1 MNLSPHF
8 TDVELTIRN
17 KVPGADLPRLYPEAR
32 ASLVDLCTVLERIR
46 EQVGE
51 AVHVTSGFRHGD
63 KKQHGRGQAAD
74 IQVRSLSP
82 IELMRVIN
90 TMGLRSVRQVIAES
104 MHEDRASLSNPM
116 IKDSGLWVHVA
127 IYGPGFERPASMPW
141 GTSIAPPEGQD
152 RAYVRWVP

>member
-8 TDVELTIRN
+8 TIDELTIRN
-17 KVPGADLPRLYPEAR
+17 KVKGVDAPRLYPEAR
-32 ASLVDLCTVLERIR
+32 ASLVDLCGVLERIR

-51 AVHVTSGFRHGD
+51 PVHVTSGFRFND

-82 IELMRVIN
+82 LELIRVLH
-90 TMGLRSVRQVIAES
+90 TMGLSRVRQVIAES
-104 MHEDRASLSNPM
+104 MHADRTSLSRPM

-127 IYGPGFERPASMPW
+127 IHGPGFERAASMPW
-141 GTSIAPPEGQD
+141 GWSVAPPEGQE
-152 RAYVRWVP
+152 RAYVRWTP